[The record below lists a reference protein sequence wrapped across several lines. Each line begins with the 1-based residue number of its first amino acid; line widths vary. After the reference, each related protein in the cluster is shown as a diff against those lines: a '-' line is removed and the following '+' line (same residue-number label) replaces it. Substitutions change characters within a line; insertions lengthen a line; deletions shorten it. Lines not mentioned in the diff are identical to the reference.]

1 MLCFEQRRGAA
12 WRPPRPDRRPL
23 ESSSRGGA
31 AALPPVQSQP
41 SWLPAP
47 AALLAL
53 PRAWAPEWQRVRT
66 VASMQPALRLAQD
79 RGWLQP
85 RARKPFAPP
94 QARERAWACSPAQA
108 IQVSLPPSRST
119 VRYSLPRRE
128 RGRQAPTSL

>member
-1 MLCFEQRRGAA
+1 MLCFEQR
-12 WRPPRPDRRPL
+12 
-23 ESSSRGGA
+23 RGGA

-66 VASMQPALRLAQD
+66 VALLQPALRLAQD

-94 QARERAWACSPAQA
+94 RARERAWPCSPAWA
-108 IQVSLPPSRST
+108 TPVSLRLPRST
-119 VRYSLPRRE
+119 VLLRHSVLRRE
-128 RGRQAPTSL
+128 RGRRAPTSL

>member
-1 MLCFEQRRGAA
+1 MLCFERRRGAA

-23 ESSSRGGA
+23 ESSSPAGA
-31 AALPPVQSQP
+31 AALPPVQLFS
-41 SWLPAP
+41 LPAP

-53 PRAWAPEWQRVRT
+53 PRAWVPEWRRVRT
-66 VASMQPALRLAQD
+66 VALMQPALRLAQD

-94 QARERAWACSPAQA
+94 QARERAWPCSPAQA

-119 VRYSLPRRE
+119 VRYSVLRRE
-128 RGRQAPTSL
+128 RGRRAPISL